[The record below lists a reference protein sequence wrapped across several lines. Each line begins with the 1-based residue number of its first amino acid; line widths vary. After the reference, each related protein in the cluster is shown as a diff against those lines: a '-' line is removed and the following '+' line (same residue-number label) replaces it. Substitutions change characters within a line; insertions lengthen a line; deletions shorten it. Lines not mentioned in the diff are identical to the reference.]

1 MTRQPHD
8 QFAKQYLT
16 ELLTAHGQ
24 VEVSRELTSEVRQV
38 DIWFLPTASE
48 STAPQEI
55 GLLGQMASTAC
66 LLEPFRNAT
75 GIMAVRNCLL
85 KLFALYS
92 DLQRKARREKNL
104 ISETDLPCLWILSPS
119 CSGQLLNGFGAK
131 LDNSGNW
138 VKGVYFLPE
147 WFNTALV
154 AINQLPVTEETL
166 WLRILGRDRT
176 QAQAIN
182 ELLALPDRHPKRRNI
197 LEILANWRIKIDKI
211 GESEDL
217 TEDDRELIMNL
228 SPAYLRWREETLE
241 QGREQGKEQGNLE
254 GQRLMVE
261 NLLAGRFGTVDLE
274 LSRTIE
280 PLMQLPITERTQVLL
295 NLSNL
300 SRQELLD
307 RFGDSRSD

>member
-1 MTRQPHD
+1 MLIP
-8 QFAKQYLT
+8 
-16 ELLTAHGQ
+16 HGQ

-38 DIWFLPTASE
+38 DIWFLPTASK
-48 STAPQEI
+48 STAAQEI

-92 DLQRKARREKNL
+92 DLQRKARREQNP

-119 CSGQLLNGFGAK
+119 CSAQLLNGFGAK
-131 LDNSGNW
+131 LNDSGDW
-138 VKGVYFLPE
+138 VAGVYFLPE
-147 WFNTALV
+147 FFKTALV
-154 AINQLPVTEETL
+154 AINQLPLTEETL
-166 WLRILGRDRT
+166 WLRILGRDKT
-176 QAQAIN
+176 QSQAIN
-182 ELLALPDRHPKRRNI
+182 ELLALPVGHPLRGNI
-197 LEILANWRIKIDKI
+197 LEILANWRIKIE
-211 GESEDL
+211 GSEDL
-217 TEDDRELIMNL
+217 TEDQRELIMNL
-228 SPAYLRWREETLE
+228 SPAYLRWREETL
-241 QGREQGKEQGNLE
+241 EQGNLE

-280 PLMQLPITERTQVLL
+280 PLMQLPITDRTQVLL

-307 RFGDSRSD
+307 RFGDNRSD

>member
-16 ELLTAHGQ
+16 ELLTPHGQ

-38 DIWFLPTASE
+38 DIWFLPTAST
-48 STAPQEI
+48 SKAPQEI

-92 DLQRKARREKNL
+92 DLQRKARREQNP

-119 CSGQLLNGFGAK
+119 CSAQLLNGFSAK
-131 LDNSGNW
+131 LSDSGDW
-138 VKGVYFLPE
+138 VAGVYFLPE

-166 WLRILGRDRT
+166 WLRILGRDKT
-176 QAQAIN
+176 QSQAIN
-182 ELLALPDRHPKRRNI
+182 ELVALPDGHPLRRNI

-211 GESEDL
+211 EESEDL
-217 TEDDRELIMNL
+217 TEDERELIMNL

-280 PLMQLPITERTQVLL
+280 PLMQLPITDRTQVLL
-295 NLSNL
+295 NLS
-300 SRQELLD
+300 RQELLE
-307 RFGDSRSD
+307 RFADSRSN